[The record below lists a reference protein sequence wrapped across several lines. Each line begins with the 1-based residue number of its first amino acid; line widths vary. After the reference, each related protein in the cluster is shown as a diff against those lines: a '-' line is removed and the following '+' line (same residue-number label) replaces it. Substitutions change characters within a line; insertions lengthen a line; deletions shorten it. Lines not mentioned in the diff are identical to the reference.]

1 MDYSKDLLIELEGL
15 GIDTSGNPDETKRQ
29 ITDLYEKTKHD
40 TFGYIEDFEYYDRV
54 FEPVYGIE
62 FFILV
67 KNAYNNFMR
76 EYRNSYFT
84 TLKNTL
90 DEIVENSRVARQSKE
105 R

>member
-1 MDYSKDLLIELEGL
+1 MEYSKDLVIELDGL
-15 GIDTSGNPDETKRQ
+15 GIDMSISPEETKRQ
-29 ITDLYEKTKHD
+29 ITDLYNKTKYN

-76 EYRNSYFT
+76 EYRSSYYK

-90 DEIVENSRVARQSKE
+90 DEIVENSRMAKQSKE
-105 R
+105 G

>member
-15 GIDTSGNPDETKRQ
+15 GIDTSGNPEDTKRQ
-29 ITDLYEKTKHD
+29 ITALYDKTKHD
-40 TFGYIEDFEYYDRV
+40 TFGYIEDFEYFDRV

-67 KNAYNNFMR
+67 KNARNNFMR
-76 EYRNSYFT
+76 EYRETQYNI
-84 TLKNTL
+84 LKDTL
-90 DEIVENSRVARQSKE
+90 DEIVENSRVARQVKE

>member
-15 GIDTSGNPDETKRQ
+15 GIDTSGSPEDTKRQ
-29 ITDLYEKTKHD
+29 ITELYDKTKHD
-40 TFGYIEDFEYYDRV
+40 TFGYIEDFEYFDRV

-67 KNAYNNFMR
+67 KNARNNFMR
-76 EYRNSYFT
+76 EYRGTQYNI
-84 TLKNTL
+84 LKNTL
-90 DEIVENSRVARQSKE
+90 DEIVENSRMARQLKE